1 MRPRDP
7 SALGHT
13 EADVDGYVFGFV
25 HAAARIDT
33 SLRALHTVQGRVIP
47 LHEAPVAAS
56 PSVVVTG
63 KVLPLANVK
72 GSVRSLFEDYTLS

>member
-7 SALGHT
+7 SALAHT

-25 HAAARIDT
+25 QSSAQLDT
-33 SLRALHTVQGRVIP
+33 TVRALHTVQCRVTP
-47 LHEAPVAAS
+47 LHESPVAAS
-56 PSVVVTG
+56 PRVIVTG
-63 KVLPLANVK
+63 RVLPLVNVK